1 MKAKT
6 RTHTIY
12 NRGCGVIYPQTLY
25 CLDLA
30 ALKRRAAFKDLP
42 WAIFV

>member
-12 NRGCGVIYPQTLY
+12 NGVYGVLYPQTLY
-25 CLDLA
+25 CLDFA